1 MTKEKFRIAL
11 TKAVAGDNE
20 ALADIVELYM
30 PLINY
35 YSYVDSKLD
44 EDLRQA
50 ILLHL
55 LEKISKFQISE
66 KNFHRTIRFPHFQ
79 VFLLYERHFPMP
91 WTLTTSQSD
100 PVHIPAGERLSTSQV
115 SWSMSTYGTVAPPQR
130 DDPE

>member
-1 MTKEKFRIAL
+1 MTKEEFRATL
-11 TKAVAGDNE
+11 TKAVAGDTE

-35 YSYVDSKLD
+35 YSHVDGKLD

-66 KNFHRTIRFPHFQ
+66 KKF
-79 VFLLYERHFPMP
+79 
-91 WTLTTSQSD
+91 S
-100 PVHIPAGERLSTSQV
+100 
-115 SWSMSTYGTVAPPQR
+115 
-130 DDPE
+130 

>member
-1 MTKEKFRIAL
+1 MVRGVTKEKFRIAL

-66 KNFHRTIRFPHFQ
+66 EKF
-79 VFLLYERHFPMP
+79 
-91 WTLTTSQSD
+91 S
-100 PVHIPAGERLSTSQV
+100 
-115 SWSMSTYGTVAPPQR
+115 
-130 DDPE
+130 

>member
-1 MTKEKFRIAL
+1 MIKDKFRATL
-11 TKAVAGDNE
+11 MKAVAGDAE
-20 ALADIVELYM
+20 ALTDIVELYM

-66 KNFHRTIRFPHFQ
+66 KKF
-79 VFLLYERHFPMP
+79 
-91 WTLTTSQSD
+91 S
-100 PVHIPAGERLSTSQV
+100 
-115 SWSMSTYGTVAPPQR
+115 
-130 DDPE
+130 